1 MDRQTQALKNGYLG
15 DISQQGILTEQHN
28 RGPDSP
34 RFAAFQAHQI
44 QNHQAEV
51 YPDNLKRIDYVP
63 NGDGRQIC
71 NVAGRKQV
79 GVPDD
84 SVHSLCGKVTRDH
97 SKQADCEQLQIW
109 NFEPLVVRD
118 GDDEQK
124 QQAESMN
131 CKPEVPGN
139 DHQPRREQEQ
149 ITDRDQNEE
158 SVRLCLPSAHSTS
171 QNVDVQQA
179 SNPVVG
185 GHGGIFGAALRDEI
199 PHKVQQ
205 EENAQDLKTPL
216 DKPLG
221 KLRIGNSIL
230 ENVNVGDDQAVDEAE
245 RGGQES
251 KIPVVVRAQ
260 KIIYPVI
267 EHHD

>member
-1 MDRQTQALKNGYLG
+1 MDRQTQALKNGDLG

-34 RFAAFQAHQI
+34 RFAALQAQQI
-44 QNHQAEV
+44 QNHQAKV

-63 NGDGRQIC
+63 NCDGRQIC
-71 NVAGRKQV
+71 SVAGRKQV
-79 GVPDD
+79 GMPDD
-84 SVHSLCGKVTRDH
+84 SVDPLCGKVSCNH
-97 SKQADCEQLQIW
+97 SEQADCEQLQIW
-109 NFEPLVVRD
+109 NFEPFVVQK
-118 GDDEQK
+118 GDAEKK
-124 QQAESMN
+124 QQADNVN
-131 CKPEVPGN
+131 CKPEVPG
-139 DHQPRREQEQ
+139 DHHQSRREQEQ
-149 ITDRDQNEE
+149 IADRDQNEE
-158 SVRLCLPSAHSTS
+158 SDRLCLPSAHSTS

-185 GHGGIFGAALRDEI
+185 GHGGILGAALRDEI

-230 ENVNVGDDQAVDEAE
+230 ENVNVGDDEAADEDE

-251 KIPVVVRAQ
+251 KVPVVVRAQ